1 MACSQYVLLYDLK
14 ISIQW
19 ESFITLATFVWFLI
33 SVTLHVNYQV
43 IISLER
49 FVTLIALEYLSLV

>member
-1 MACSQYVLLYDLK
+1 MVCPQYVLLYDLK

-19 ESFITLATFVWFLI
+19 ESYITLATFVWFLI
-33 SVTLHVNYQV
+33 SVTSHVNYQV

-49 FVTLIALEYLSLV
+49 VVTLITLEYLSLV

>member
-33 SVTLHVNYQV
+33 SVTSHVDYQV
-43 IISLER
+43 IIALER
-49 FVTLIALEYLSLV
+49 FVTLVTL

>member
-33 SVTLHVNYQV
+33 SVTSHVDYQV

-49 FVTLIALEYLSLV
+49 FVTLITLEYLPLV